1 VRTPRSLVALGL
13 VVGLSACA
21 TLRVGSDYDREA
33 SFAGAA
39 TYDWAEAPVD
49 EEGAET
55 VDRINPFID
64 RRMRRA
70 VEFELDTRGLLRV
83 EEGPVDLLVSV
94 SVLAAQEIEDYRW
107 SGASTA
113 VSLGFAFG
121 TYPGWFGPWG
131 WYPYYGTYW
140 SRYPYWRWGGRYG
153 YVPRVGIAI
162 GRRPYFGYPYAY
174 SRYGWRS
181 YGGYPSRDL
190 RLPPGSFIIDVFDG
204 ESGDLVWR
212 GWAEGALMFAP
223 EADEMPAFISS
234 TVHRM
239 MEDFPIAA
247 R

>member
-1 VRTPRSLVALGL
+1 MRNPKWLVAFAF
-13 VVGLSACA
+13 VAGLSACS
-21 TLRVGSDYDREA
+21 TLRVGSDYDREL
-33 SFAGAA
+33 SIAGAA
-39 TYDWAEAPVD
+39 TYDWAEAD
-49 EEGAET
+49 ADAEGAET
-55 VDRINPFID
+55 VERINPFID

-94 SVLAAQEIEDYRW
+94 SVLAADEMGDYR
-107 SGASTA
+107 SDRMSTA
-113 VSLGFAFG
+113 ISLGFAFG

-131 WYPYYGTYW
+131 SYAYYGGYYPGYPYRSYG
-140 SRYPYWRWGGRYG
+140 RFG
-153 YVPRVGIAI
+153 YVPRVGVAI

-181 YGGYPSRDL
+181 YGGYPNRDP

-204 ESGDLVWR
+204 ESGELVWR

-223 EADEMPAFISS
+223 DGDEMPAFISS

-239 MEDFPIAA
+239 MEDFPIEA